1 MNIGETPIAR
11 VPKMGPGGVR
21 LNACE
26 HPGFIDRNLMKTPD
40 VPDNR
45 N

>member
-1 MNIGETPIAR
+1 MPR
-11 VPKMGPGGVR
+11 VPKMGRQVR
-21 LNACE
+21 LNAHE
-26 HPGFIDRNLMKTPD
+26 HLGFMDRNLMKTPD